1 MQVNEMKHS
10 RVLCFPHRVT
20 MGAMLRFKRETGR
33 DFSEVGEKDIEALVV
48 FMWCCTVSACK
59 ADGVDFGLSLEDYAD
74 MAEPSDVRAFY
85 GEMSASS
92 GEDVSPGEK
101 KT

>member
-1 MQVNEMKHS
+1 MQVNEMKQS

-74 MAEPSDVRAFY
+74 MTEPADVRAFY
-85 GEMSASS
+85 DEMSASAR
-92 GEDVSPGEK
+92 GDVPRAEK
-101 KT
+101 KM